1 MESIGPV
8 IGIDRGASYTDFAVV
23 KNKELIETHSLQGR
37 DWKPILDVYRRLGK
51 NHRTGHS
58 VFTGSGGGMPE
69 ELADQVQIVGEI
81 DAIGFGGAG
90 LAGQQDCIVACIGT
104 GTAIVH
110 FKNNQTVHVGGT
122 GVGGGTIKGLAKLL
136 CGTEDPIEIDRLAL
150 KGNASSMN
158 LTISDLGYDMVS
170 FLGADMTASNFA
182 AVNSSRREDLAAG
195 VLSLVGET
203 VGIITSL
210 CAREAGCPRSIVTVG
225 KVAGSQFIRNTLE
238 LVGKLYQTTFIFTEN
253 PGFATVY
260 GATRQYMQTF
270 HKTEK

>member
-8 IGIDRGASYTDFAVV
+8 IGIDRGASFTDFAVV
-23 KNKELIETHSLQGR
+23 EKNELIHTQSLHGR
-37 DWKPILDVYRRLGK
+37 EWEPILDIYRQLSRDHK
-51 NHRTGHS
+51 TTHT

-69 ELADQVQIVGEI
+69 ELADQVQIVAEI
-81 DAIGFGGAG
+81 DAIGLGGAG
-90 LAGQQDCIVACIGT
+90 LAEQTDCIVASIGT

-110 FKNNQTVHVGGT
+110 FKNDQSAHVGGT

-136 CGTEDPIEIDRLAL
+136 CDIEDPVEIDQLAL
-150 KGNASSMN
+150 KGSAGAMN

-195 VLSLVGET
+195 ILSLVGET

-210 CAREAGCPRSIVTVG
+210 CAREAGCPQAIVAVG
-225 KVAGSQFIRNTLE
+225 KVACSQFIRNTLD
-238 LVGKLYQTTFIFTEN
+238 LVGKLYQTGFLFPEN
-253 PGFATVY
+253 PGYATVY
-260 GATRQYMQTF
+260 GAARHYMQT
-270 HKTEK
+270 K